1 MATDWT
7 GLLPIL
13 ILAGG
18 GTIIFLVGAFWR
30 GRPAGLLFAL
40 ALLTALATGAVVL
53 LLPSA
58 NPSFEGM
65 LDLGRYAQFFYLL
78 LMFIT
83 IVTLLFVRQYALAH
97 GFAGDELYALLIFAV
112 LGMVLAAIGTN
123 WVIFFLGLEL
133 LSLSLYVL
141 IAIKKGEPYGNEAA
155 LKYFI
160 MGAVASG
167 LLTFGLGL
175 LYAMTGTLQ
184 IADSLAAAQ
193 TFSGHLSVIL
203 VALALVL
210 AGIGFKLSLVP
221 FHLWTPD
228 VYQGCPAPITAFL
241 STGTKVALFAALL
254 RFCLLAAPPVW
265 HYAWPMLWTLALLTM
280 AVGNLTAL
288 YQTNVKRLLAYSS
301 IAQMGY
307 LFMTLLAVK
316 EGGLPAMMFYLAV
329 YAVMDLGAFGIIGTF
344 SEGAT
349 DLEEL
354 TDYQGLGYSHPWR
367 GAILATCL
375 FSLAGL
381 PPTAGFIGKLVLFQA
396 VLHAHF
402 ITLAVLGI
410 ITVIVSIYYYINFL
424 IHLYMHERCDPSAP
438 ACVLVPP
445 AGLAIGLACAAILV
459 GIFWLGLLPDSL
471 LQVLLNLVTALPKPV

>member
-18 GTIIFLVGAFWR
+18 GTLIFLVGAFWR
-30 GRPAGLLFAL
+30 SRPAGLLFAL
-40 ALLTALATGAVVL
+40 ALLTALATGAVAL
-53 LLPSA
+53 LLPSP

-65 LDLGRYAQFFYLL
+65 LDLGGYAQFFYLL

-97 GFAGDELYALLIFAV
+97 GFSGDELYALLIFAV
-112 LGMVLAAIGTN
+112 LGMVLVAIGTN

-160 MGAVASG
+160 MGAVASA

-184 IADSLAAAQ
+184 IADSLAAALAYPD
-193 TFSGHLSVIL
+193 HLSLIL
-203 VALALVL
+203 AALALVL
-210 AGIGFKLSLVP
+210 AGIGFKISLVP

-228 VYQGCPAPITAFL
+228 VYQGSPAPITAFL

-254 RFCLLAAPPVW
+254 RFCVLAAPPVW
-265 HYAWPMLWTLALLTM
+265 DYAWPMLWTLALLTM

-316 EGGLPAMMFYLAV
+316 EGGLAAIMFYLAV

-344 SEGAT
+344 SEGDT
-349 DLEEL
+349 DLEEI

-367 GAILATCL
+367 GAVLAACL
-375 FSLAGL
+375 ISLAGL
-381 PPTAGFIGKLVLFQA
+381 PPTAGFMGKFVLFRV
-396 VLHAHF
+396 VLKAQF
-402 ITLAVLGI
+402 IILAVLAI
-410 ITVIVSIYYYINFL
+410 LTVLVSIYYYINFM
-424 IHLYMHERCDPSAP
+424 IHLYMHERCDPAAP
-438 ACVLVPP
+438 ACVLIPP

-459 GIFWLGLLPDSL
+459 AILWLGLIPDSL
-471 LQVLLNLVTALPKPV
+471 LQVISNLLTAPPKPV

>member
-18 GTIIFLVGAFWR
+18 GTLIFLVGAFWR
-30 GRPAGLLFAL
+30 GRPESFLFAL
-40 ALLTALATGAVVL
+40 ALLTALAAGAAVL
-53 LLPSA
+53 FWPSL
-58 NPSFEGM
+58 NPSFESM
-65 LDLGRYAQFFYLL
+65 LDLGGYACFFTLL

-83 IVTLLFVRQYALAH
+83 IVTLLFLRQYSLAH
-97 GFAGDELYALLIFAV
+97 GFSGDELYALLIFAV
-112 LGMVLAAIGTN
+112 LGMVLVASAIN

-133 LSLSLYVL
+133 FSLALYVL

-155 LKYFI
+155 VKYFI
-160 MGAVASG
+160 MGAVASAF
-167 LLTFGLGL
+167 LTFGLGL

-184 IADSLAAAQ
+184 IAGSLAAAQ
-193 TFSGHLSVIL
+193 TSPGHLPVII
-203 VALALVL
+203 LALVL
-210 AGIGFKLSLVP
+210 VLVGVGFKISLVP

-228 VYQGCPAPITAFL
+228 VYQGSPAPITAFL
-241 STGTKVALFAALL
+241 STGSKVALFAALL

-265 HYAWPMLWTLALLTM
+265 DYAWPLLWTLAVLTM

-288 YQTNVKRLLAYSS
+288 YQTKVKRLLAYSS

-307 LFMTLLAVK
+307 LFMALVAIK
-316 EGGLPAMMFYLAV
+316 EGSLVAIMFYLAV

-367 GAILATCL
+367 AAILATCL

-402 ITLAVLGI
+402 IILAVLGI
-410 ITVIVSIYYYINFL
+410 LTVIVSIYYYINFT
-424 IHLYMHERCDPSAP
+424 IHLYMHERGKG
-438 ACVLVPP
+438 VPIP
-445 AGLAIGLACAAILV
+445 GFDLTIGLACAVILV
-459 GIFWLGLLPDSL
+459 GILWLGVIPDSL
-471 LQVLLNLVTALPKPV
+471 LQAISNIASAFPKPV